1 MSDTPAPLFV
11 DTDAGLIDW
20 IAHCAE
26 ARIIAID
33 TESDSFHHYREKVC
47 LIQMTAGG
55 VDAIIDPLVLP
66 DLEGLRPLFRDAS
79 RTKIFHDAGYDLI
92 CLNRDFGFEVAGL
105 FDTMVASRI
114 LGEQSFG
121 LAAILQ
127 ARYGYQANKRLQ
139 RSDWTRRPLSEA
151 QIDYA
156 RYDTHY
162 LPSLAA
168 ALTEELREAGRFEW
182 AQEEFARL
190 PETAARLAKRSKGP
204 DPDGFWRIRGARA
217 LSPSAL
223 GRVRSLYLA
232 RERIA
237 ERLDRPPFKVFGDKV
252 LLDLAQRP
260 PRSMKDFEP
269 RPGLRRTGVERF
281 GRDILKA
288 LRAAIPVSEKP
299 PRGVRPRRRTG
310 RFLDPRARAR
320 YEALRNLRR
329 EKAAEVGIDPEVA
342 LGNAL
347 LEELSRRP
355 RTRRDELLEIAEL
368 KGWRGDQF
376 GDAVLAVLQATT
388 GPRKGRP

>member
-1 MSDTPAPLFV
+1 M
-11 DTDAGLIDW
+11 
-20 IAHCAE
+20 AHCAD
-26 ARIIAID
+26 ARVIAVD

-47 LIQMTAGG
+47 LIQMTASG

-79 RTKIFHDAGYDLI
+79 RIKIFHDAGYDLI
-92 CLNRDFGFEVAGL
+92 CLRRDFGFEVAGL

-114 LGEQSFG
+114 LGEKAFG
-121 LAAILQ
+121 LAAILK
-127 ARYGYQANKRLQ
+127 ARFGHQANKRLQ

-168 ALTEELREAGRFEW
+168 TLTEELREAGRLAW
-182 AQEEFARL
+182 AEEEFARL
-190 PETAARLAKRSKGP
+190 PSIAARLAKRKKGP
-204 DPDGFWRIRGARA
+204 DPDGFWRIRGIRA
-217 LSPSAL
+217 LPPAVL
-223 GRVRSLYLA
+223 GRIKSLYVA

-252 LLDLAQRP
+252 LVDLAQHP
-260 PRSMKDFEP
+260 PRSMKDFNP
-269 RPGLRRTGVERF
+269 RPGLRHSGIDRF

-288 LRAAIPVSEKP
+288 LKTAAPVRDKP
-299 PRGVRPRRRTG
+299 PSGVRPRRRTG

-329 EKAAEVGIDPEVA
+329 EKAVEVGVDPEVA

-347 LEELSRRP
+347 LEELARRP
-355 RTRRDELLEIAEL
+355 RTRRDELLSVPEL
-368 KGWRGDQF
+368 GGWRGELF

-388 GPRKGRP
+388 GPRKSRA